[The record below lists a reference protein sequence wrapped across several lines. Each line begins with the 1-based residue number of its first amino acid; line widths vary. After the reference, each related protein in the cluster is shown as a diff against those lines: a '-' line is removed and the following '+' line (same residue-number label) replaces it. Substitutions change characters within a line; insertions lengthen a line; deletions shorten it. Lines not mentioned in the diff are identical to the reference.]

1 MLTGTTTG
9 PWGASTG
16 LGQGRRVTPVETT
29 SQEAWPGAEPLGSAV
44 PLARTVVERRWA
56 SAPGKAR
63 AAPAG
68 AASTASVGVPSS
80 FSSSFIL
87 ERAQSADR
95 DGAGPPPPASSDE
108 DRCRERSVRRF
119 HCWGDA
125 NSDAGASRERES
137 LRAMGTISD
146 WRDPGGQGRTVR
158 CEKTVAMSPRVN
170 CRSR

>member
-1 MLTGTTTG
+1 MLTGTRTG

-29 SQEAWPGAEPLGSAV
+29 SQEAWPGAEPWGSAV

-80 FSSSFIL
+80 FSSFIL

-95 DGAGPPPPASSDE
+95 DGAGHHRQRHLTKIGAESESL
-108 DRCRERSVRRF
+108 RGF
-119 HCWGDA
+119 HCCRDD
-125 NSDAGASRERES
+125 NSGAGASREREG
-137 LRAMGTISD
+137 LFH
-146 WRDPGGQGRTVR
+146 P
-158 CEKTVAMSPRVN
+158 P
-170 CRSR
+170 